1 MPLTSMTGF
10 ARSEGELNGTRWHWE
25 ARSVNGKSL
34 DIRLR
39 MPPGFEQLET
49 DVRAVAAKHLRRGNC
64 QLSLQVTREQ
74 AGGELQINQAA
85 LDSVLEA
92 VKTMS
97 ARVDAQPPSLDG
109 LLAIKGVVELCEQE
123 EDEEAVAERNASIL
137 KDLETTLAAL
147 AEARGEEGGR
157 LHGVVAQHVDKI
169 AQLTEQARDC
179 PARKPDTIRARLKE
193 QIDRI
198 LEQSSSFDE
207 ERLHQEAVM
216 IAAKVDVQEELD
228 RLFAHVSAARDL
240 LEKDEAVGRRLDF
253 LTQEFN
259 REANTL
265 CSKANDPALT
275 TIGLE
280 MKAVIDQMREQV
292 QNVE

>member
-1 MPLTSMTGF
+1 M
-10 ARSEGELNGTRWHWE
+10 
-25 ARSVNGKSL
+25 NGKSL

-39 MPPGFEQLET
+39 MPPGFEQLEAE
-49 DVRAVAAKHLRRGNC
+49 VRSAAAKHLRRGNC
-64 QLSLQVTREQ
+64 QLSLQVTRDQ
-74 AGGELQINQAA
+74 SGGEIQINQAA
-85 LDSVLEA
+85 LDSVLAA
-92 VKTMS
+92 VKAIS
-97 ARVDAQPPSLDG
+97 AKVDAQPPSLDG
-109 LLAIKGVVELCEQE
+109 LLAIKGVVELRDTE
-123 EDEEAVAERNASIL
+123 EDDEAVAERHAAIL
-137 KDLETTLAAL
+137 KDLGATLVAL
-147 AEARGEEGGR
+147 ANARGEEGGR
-157 LHGVVAQHVDKI
+157 LHDVVAQHVDTI

-179 PARKPDTIRARLKE
+179 PARKPDAIRARLNE
-193 QIDRI
+193 QIERI

-207 ERLHQEAVM
+207 ERLHQEAVLL
-216 IAAKVDVQEELD
+216 AAKVDVQEELD

-275 TIGLE
+275 RIGLE